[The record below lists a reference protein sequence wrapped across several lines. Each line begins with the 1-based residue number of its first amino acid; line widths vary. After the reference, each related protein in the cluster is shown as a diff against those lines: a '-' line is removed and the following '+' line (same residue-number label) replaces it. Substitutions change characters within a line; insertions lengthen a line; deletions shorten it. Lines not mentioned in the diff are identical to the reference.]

1 MNMYKIQN
9 QQFFIYST
17 YEGLLHFVR
26 TGRTDEIP
34 EIFYHPLTI
43 AQRIHVLNEVCK
55 CCESGAYRFLQKP
68 LNHLPANLH
77 FCIRGNFGTM
87 IFKNNVGEILVLN
100 INETK
105 LVEIF
110 RDYLENM
117 EENCFYSI
125 EESISML
132 QQIIEHLK
140 KMTDT
145 N

>member
-1 MNMYKIQN
+1 
-9 QQFFIYST
+9 
-17 YEGLLHFVR
+17 
-26 TGRTDEIP
+26 
-34 EIFYHPLTI
+34 
-43 AQRIHVLNEVCK
+43 
-55 CCESGAYRFLQKP
+55 
-68 LNHLPANLH
+68 
-77 FCIRGNFGTM
+77 M

-117 EENCFYSI
+117 EDNCFYSI

-132 QQIIEHLK
+132 RQIIEHLK

-145 N
+145 D

>member
-1 MNMYKIQN
+1 
-9 QQFFIYST
+9 
-17 YEGLLHFVR
+17 
-26 TGRTDEIP
+26 
-34 EIFYHPLTI
+34 
-43 AQRIHVLNEVCK
+43 
-55 CCESGAYRFLQKP
+55 
-68 LNHLPANLH
+68 
-77 FCIRGNFGTM
+77 M

-140 KMTDT
+140 KMTDIRLIFCHLHLIR
-145 N
+145 

>member
-1 MNMYKIQN
+1 
-9 QQFFIYST
+9 
-17 YEGLLHFVR
+17 
-26 TGRTDEIP
+26 
-34 EIFYHPLTI
+34 
-43 AQRIHVLNEVCK
+43 
-55 CCESGAYRFLQKP
+55 
-68 LNHLPANLH
+68 
-77 FCIRGNFGTM
+77 M

-132 QQIIEHLK
+132 RQIIEHLK

-145 N
+145 D

>member
-1 MNMYKIQN
+1 MSEK
-9 QQFFIYST
+9 F
-17 YEGLLHFVR
+17 
-26 TGRTDEIP
+26 
-34 EIFYHPLTI
+34 
-43 AQRIHVLNEVCK
+43 
-55 CCESGAYRFLQKP
+55 
-68 LNHLPANLH
+68 
-77 FCIRGNFGTM
+77 
-87 IFKNNVGEILVLN
+87 LVLN

-140 KMTDT
+140 K
-145 N
+145 

>member
-1 MNMYKIQN
+1 MEKKETTPRRAARRSFEERNKDKRKQA
-9 QQFFIYST
+9 S
-17 YEGLLHFVR
+17 
-26 TGRTDEIP
+26 
-34 EIFYHPLTI
+34 
-43 AQRIHVLNEVCK
+43 
-55 CCESGAYRFLQKP
+55 
-68 LNHLPANLH
+68 
-77 FCIRGNFGTM
+77 GNFGTM

-145 N
+145 D

>member
-1 MNMYKIQN
+1 
-9 QQFFIYST
+9 
-17 YEGLLHFVR
+17 
-26 TGRTDEIP
+26 
-34 EIFYHPLTI
+34 
-43 AQRIHVLNEVCK
+43 
-55 CCESGAYRFLQKP
+55 
-68 LNHLPANLH
+68 
-77 FCIRGNFGTM
+77 M

-145 N
+145 D

>member
-1 MNMYKIQN
+1 
-9 QQFFIYST
+9 
-17 YEGLLHFVR
+17 
-26 TGRTDEIP
+26 
-34 EIFYHPLTI
+34 
-43 AQRIHVLNEVCK
+43 
-55 CCESGAYRFLQKP
+55 
-68 LNHLPANLH
+68 
-77 FCIRGNFGTM
+77 M
-87 IFKNNVGEILVLN
+87 IFKNNAGEIFVLN
-100 INETK
+100 IEETK

-145 N
+145 D

>member
-1 MNMYKIQN
+1 MKSANVVN
-9 QQFFIYST
+9 P
-17 YEGLLHFVR
+17 V
-26 TGRTDEIP
+26 
-34 EIFYHPLTI
+34 LT
-43 AQRIHVLNEVCK
+43 V
-55 CCESGAYRFLQKP
+55 F
-68 LNHLPANLH
+68 
-77 FCIRGNFGTM
+77 
-87 IFKNNVGEILVLN
+87 FKNNVGEILVLN

-145 N
+145 D